1 MINTAQNKKKDDIID
16 ILIIINALFE
26 IENQKYKI

>member
-26 IENQKYKI
+26 IENQK